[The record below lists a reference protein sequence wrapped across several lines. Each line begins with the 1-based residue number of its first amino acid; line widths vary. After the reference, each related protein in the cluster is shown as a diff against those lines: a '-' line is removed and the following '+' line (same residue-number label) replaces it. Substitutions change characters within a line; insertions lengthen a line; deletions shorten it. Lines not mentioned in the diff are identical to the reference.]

1 MMGLRRRS
9 EPTETERSA
18 TVGAAV
24 FTAAERLT
32 RGGGRGYRKDC
43 GFWGWGRTDEM
54 ELGSGKTPAGRRRYR
69 LEIEGAG
76 GGGGD
81 WGWLA
86 HEAFEV
92 EAAGVHGEVAFD
104 VVGPEVARA
113 IPVEL
118 DAVVVG
124 VAEVDGFADAV
135 VRGAF
140 ERDFWGED
148 AAESGGEFGARGV
161 DDGGVVEA
169 GGARGRRVAAETF
182 PRVEADVMV
191 VAAGGEE
198 CGGVAHALHDLQT
211 EHAGIELD
219 GALEVAD
226 LEVDVA
232 DADAWVGD
240 VGLRGL
246 IVVRGRTHS
255 FHLRIHAC
263 DSDLRATEPELASF
277 ARHAARVAWPTH
289 RAKRDRRAKPT

>member
-1 MMGLRRRS
+1 MMGLRRGS
-9 EPTETERSA
+9 EPTEVLRSA
-18 TVGAAV
+18 AVGAAV

-32 RGGGRGYRKDC
+32 RGGGGRYRKDC
-43 GFWGWGRTDEM
+43 GFWGVG
-54 ELGSGKTPAGRRRYR
+54 GSTGLRSGGVNPP
-69 LEIEGAG
+69 LQVEGAG
-76 GGGGD
+76 GGGGN
-81 WGWLA
+81 WGRFA
-86 HEAFEV
+86 EEAFEV
-92 EAAGVHGEVAFD
+92 EAAGVHGEIAFD

-113 IPVEL
+113 IPVEF

-124 VAEVDGFADAV
+124 VAEIDGFANAV
-135 VRGAF
+135 VGGAF
-140 ERDFWGED
+140 EGNFCGED
-148 AAESGGEFGARGV
+148 AAKGGGEFRARGV

-169 GGARGRRVAAETF
+169 GGARWRRVAGETF
-182 PRVEADVMV
+182 PGVQADVMV
-191 VAAGGEE
+191 IAAGGEE
-198 CGGVAHALHDLQT
+198 RGGVAHALHNLQA
-211 EHAGIELD
+211 EHAGVELD